1 MSLVAPFVRAAGVAL
16 FVSVLAGSLVAADAV
31 GKRLPDAKLEGFA
44 QTKAKSLDDYFGR
57 VVLYEAFAF
66 W

>member
-1 MSLVAPFVRAAGVAL
+1 MSFAVKAAAVLLVAGLFAGAA
-16 FVSVLAGSLVAADAV
+16 SAADSV
-31 GKRLPDAKLEGFA
+31 GKRLPDVKLEGFA

-57 VVLYEAFAF
+57 VVLFEAFAY